1 MQAFLKPPWR
11 KEPPLSE
18 RTSAKSQEKEQE
30 NLFNLHSANKETPHP
45 HPLIFLSQRKDL
57 RLKPAI

>member
-18 RTSAKSQEKEQE
+18 RTSAKSQEKEQK
-30 NLFNLHSANKETPHP
+30 NLFDLHSANKDTP